1 MARGVI
7 VILCR
12 SPVWAGGELGVH
24 CPDELGAPVSRQD
37 GKFAIEGHGGDLA
50 AAMGRFGPA
59 PDGWVDLSTGINPTP
74 YSHLDV
80 SPDAWTRLPQS
91 SAHETLKQ
99 AGADAYGAAGPDL
112 IACAPGTQALIQ
124 ALPRVLGLRRLA
136 ILGPTYA
143 EHGAA
148 WRAAGADV
156 DEVSDLPLPD
166 RSLVLVN
173 PNNPDGRT
181 VGPDRLMA
189 WTRDAA
195 AAGHW
200 LVIDEAFAD
209 VRPDISLVASLP
221 LANVV
226 VLRSFGKFHGL
237 AGLRLGF
244 ALAEPDM
251 VRRLEADLGPWAVAG
266 PAQEIGARALADH
279 AWAAAERARLSAK
292 MVRLRDLLTEA
303 GLGIVGGTDL
313 FVLTEHDE
321 AMALYDHLGGAGILV
336 RRFATNSKWLR
347 FGLPGPEDHWRR
359 LQTALAAFNGAT
371 CVPDRRHG

>member
-1 MARGVI
+1 MAGVVI

-12 SPVWAGGELGVH
+12 GPVWAGGELGVH
-24 CPDELGAPVSRQD
+24 CPDKLGAPVPRQD
-37 GKFAIEGHGGDLA
+37 GKIGIDGHGGDLA
-50 AAMGRFGPA
+50 AALVRFGPS
-59 PDGWVDLSTGINPTP
+59 PDGWIDLSTGINPTP
-74 YSHLDV
+74 YPHLEV
-80 SPDAWTRLPQS
+80 SPDAWARLPQS
-91 SAHETLKQ
+91 SALDALKR
-99 AGADAYGAAGPDL
+99 AAADAYGAAGPDL
-112 IACAPGTQALIQ
+112 IACAPGTQAVIQ
-124 ALPRVLGLRRLA
+124 ALPRVLGVHRLA

-156 DEVSDLPLPD
+156 TEVSDLPAPD

-181 VGPDRLMA
+181 AGPGRLTA
-189 WTRDAA
+189 WARDAA
-195 AAGHW
+195 AAGQW
-200 LVIDEAFAD
+200 LIIDEAFAD
-209 VRPDISLVASLP
+209 VRPDISLVGSLP

-244 ALAEPDM
+244 ALAEPDV

-266 PAQEIGARALADH
+266 PAQEIGARALTDH
-279 AWAAAERARLSAK
+279 AWAAAERTHLSAR

-313 FVLTEHDE
+313 FVLTEHGD
-321 AMALYDHLGGAGILV
+321 AFALYDHLGEAGILV

-347 FGLPGPEDHWRR
+347 FGLPGPEEHWRR
-359 LQTALAAFNGAT
+359 LQTALTAFNGT
-371 CVPDRRHG
+371 ICVPDRRHG